1 MISTSVASSSSRL
14 SMMETRCDS
23 WMSISVRR
31 RRARREAMFSR
42 GAGAARAGSGGRDL
56 VLTGMGLFEVLAK
69 AGDGATEL
77 AQFILVG
84 SRLFLQL
91 AGVLLAE
98 PLHVVAQHL
107 DGAVQLAGFV
117 VPGGDGGL
125 HGRLLVD
132 LQRLQFV
139 AQRGRGGAKLARLV
153 LRDGHG
159 GLHGPVARGL
169 HTLQFGAE
177 RGDGAMQMPELALGQ
192 PQLGIVRQRGA
203 LLRMQ
208 QRFSHR
214 GASFG
219 THPPAASRESR
230 PERPRPRAGRPRA
243 PRPWSARPWRVSR
256 AQPLRGPSSR

>member
-14 SMMETRCDS
+14 SRMETRWDS
-23 WMSISVRR
+23 WMSMSVRR

-56 VLTGMGLFEVLAK
+56 VLTGMGLFELLAQ
-69 AGDGATEL
+69 AGHGATEL

-139 AQRGRGGAKLARLV
+139 AQRGRGGAQLARLV

-159 GLHGPVARGL
+159 GLHGRLARGPA
-169 HTLQFGAE
+169 TRTEGRRVGE
-177 RGDGAMQMPELALGQ
+177 EGRSRGG
-192 PQLGIVRQRGA
+192 
-203 LLRMQ
+203 
-208 QRFSHR
+208 
-214 GASFG
+214 
-219 THPPAASRESR
+219 
-230 PERPRPRAGRPRA
+230 
-243 PRPWSARPWRVSR
+243 
-256 AQPLRGPSSR
+256 